1 MEWDTI
7 SKDYDERKEREKE
20 LGIQQ
25 VREKFEELVGKMNS
39 EDFDNFEEGILPSAV
54 TNLVDIDPLTGNF
67 VSKDYPDITI
77 ATIYD
82 IFDAKERRLN
92 ALVNNDELNTCDY
105 GS

>member
-1 MEWDTI
+1 MET
-7 SKDYDERKEREKE
+7 KKKA
-20 LGIQQ
+20 LGKGLEQLFSNNVI
-25 VREKFEELVGKMNS
+25 
-39 EDFDNFEEGILPSAV
+39 DFDNFEEGILPSAV